1 MSDDPSDLP
10 FERLAELN
18 KLIHEPARL
27 SILTA
32 LSSCGQADF
41 TFLKRLTGLTR
52 GNLSSHLSRLEDAG
66 LVDIDK
72 TFEDKTPVTTLSL
85 SEDGR
90 RTIARYWDEL
100 QDLRDQADRWD
111 EMESDSE

>member
-1 MSDDPSDLP
+1 MSSDRDDVP

-41 TFLKRLTGLTR
+41 TFLRRLTGLTK
-52 GNLSSHLSRLEDAG
+52 GNLSSHLSRLEDGG
-66 LVDIDK
+66 LVTVEK
-72 TFEDKTPVTTLSL
+72 HFEGKTPVTTASL

-90 RTIARYWDEL
+90 RTITRYWDEL
-100 QDLRDQADRWD
+100 QSLREQADRWD
-111 EMESDSE
+111 KTDADG

>member
-1 MSDDPSDLP
+1 VSENDDVP

-32 LSSCGQADF
+32 LSSCGRADF
-41 TFLKRLTGLTR
+41 PFLRRLTGLTK
-52 GNLSSHLSRLEDAG
+52 GNLSSHLSRLEEAG
-66 LVDIDK
+66 LVDVEK
-72 TFEDKTPVTTLSL
+72 RFEDKTPVTSVQLN
-85 SEDGR
+85 ENGR

-100 QDLRDQADRWD
+100 QSLREQADTWEADDADRP
-111 EMESDSE
+111 S

>member
-1 MSDDPSDLP
+1 MPDDRDDVP
-10 FERLAELN
+10 FERLAALD

-27 SILTA
+27 SVLTA

-41 TFLKRLTGLTR
+41 TFLRRLTGLTK

-66 LVDIDK
+66 LVDVEK
-72 TFEDKTPVTTLSL
+72 RFKDKTPVTTASL

-100 QDLRDQADRWD
+100 QDLREQADRWN
-111 EMESDSE
+111 ESEAGDG

>member
-1 MSDDPSDLP
+1 MSDDTSDLP

-111 EMESDSE
+111 EMEADSE